1 MKKRLVTSVLSIAL
15 TFGLAGCSTNT
26 ATTGD
31 SSASPAST
39 AANNTKENAITLK
52 LAMWDSDSEFLD
64 SWTKKVKEFSTVMP
78 NVKMEVE
85 TFKSDGDYLQAMKVR
100 LAANELPDII
110 ELKPNFISDF
120 KAELL
125 PLNDLSV
132 TAKNTK
138 AKQYAVDG
146 KILALP
152 VISFPELVYY
162 HPSVFKELGLS
173 VPTTWEQF
181 VSVLTEIK
189 KSGKY
194 QPYAMGGKDSW
205 PNYPFNE
212 FMPILASG
220 DANYYDK
227 IAGMDKPFDKGTP
240 FYKAYTDIQTLY
252 DAKVMGAD
260 PLGLS
265 NDQAT
270 GLFEAKKAAVIAAGL
285 WYLPQYKSKVGNT
298 DDLAAFALPTRHSES
313 EPLKVMTFTDNFF
326 GIYNKSKNAE
336 AAKKFQEWMFSSDA
350 YSFYVNKK
358 QANSVM
364 EGVKADVPFLT
375 DFYKANKVEEFSFL
389 PGGENFNKYVNS
401 IQLDWKKLG
410 QEMMGG
416 TPLDKIANDLNDKWT
431 KARASK

>member
-1 MKKRLVTSVLSIAL
+1 MKRKLVTSVLSMTLA
-15 TFGLAGCSTNT
+15 FGVAGCSGNT
-26 ATTGD
+26 ATKDSNSTTAPTAD
-31 SSASPAST
+31 SSK
-39 AANNTKENAITLK
+39 ANAVTLK

-64 SWTKKVKEFSTVMP
+64 SWSKKVKEFSNVMP
-78 NVKMEVE
+78 NVKVEVE

-110 ELKPNFISDF
+110 EMKPNFINDF

-125 PLNDLSV
+125 PLDDLSV
-132 TAKNTK
+132 TAKNSK
-138 AKQYAVDG
+138 AKQFAVDG
-146 KILALP
+146 KVLALP

-212 FMPILASG
+212 FMPLLASG
-220 DANYYDK
+220 DENYYDK

-240 FYKAYTDIQTLY
+240 FYKAYTDIATLY

-285 WYLPQYKSKVGNT
+285 WYFPQYKSKVGNI
-298 DDLAAFALPTRHSES
+298 DDLAAFPLPARHSES

-326 GIYNKSKNAE
+326 GINNKSKNAD

-350 YSFYVNKK
+350 YTFYVNKK

-364 EGVKADVPFLT
+364 EGVKADVPFLN
-375 DFYKANKVEEFSFL
+375 DFYKANKFEEFNYR
-389 PGGENFNKYVNS
+389 PGGADFNKYVNS

-410 QEMMGG
+410 QDMMGG
-416 TPLDKIANDLNDKWT
+416 KALDAISKDLNDMWT

>member
-1 MKKRLVTSVLSIAL
+1 MKRTLVTSVLSL
-15 TFGLAGCSTNT
+15 TLAFSVAGCGVNTSTKDSNP
-26 ATTGD
+26 AKAPAGD
-31 SSASPAST
+31 SSKT
-39 AANNTKENAITLK
+39 NTVTLK

-64 SWTKKVKEFSTVMP
+64 SWTKKVKEFSNVMP
-78 NVKMEVE
+78 NVKVEVE
-85 TFKSDGDYLQAMKVR
+85 TFKSDADYLQAMKVR

-110 ELKPNFISDF
+110 ELKPNFINDF
-120 KAELL
+120 KAELTA
-125 PLNDLSV
+125 LNDLSV
-132 TAKNTK
+132 TAKNAK
-138 AKQYAVDG
+138 AKQFAVDG
-146 KILALP
+146 KVLALP

-162 HPSVFKELGLS
+162 HPSVFKELNLS

-212 FMPILASG
+212 FMPLLESG
-220 DANYYDK
+220 DENYYDK

-240 FYKAYTDIQTLY
+240 FYKSYTDIQTLY
-252 DAKVMGAD
+252 GAKVMGAD
-260 PLGLS
+260 PLGMS

-285 WYLPQYKSKVGNT
+285 WYLPQYKSKVGNI
-298 DDLAAFALPTRHSES
+298 DDLAAFPLPVRHSES

-326 GIYNKSKNAE
+326 GINNKSKNVD
-336 AAKKFQEWMFSSDA
+336 AAKKFEEWMFGSDA

-364 EGVKADVPFLT
+364 EGVKADVPFLN
-375 DFYKANKVEEFSFL
+375 DFYKTNKFEEFNYR

-410 QEMMGG
+410 QDMMGG
-416 TPLDKIANDLNDKWT
+416 AALDQISSELNDKWT

>member
-1 MKKRLVTSVLSIAL
+1 MKRKLVTSVLSIAL
-15 TFGLAGCSTNT
+15 TVGLAGCGGNT
-26 ATTGD
+26 ATTGSS
-31 SSASPAST
+31 SSAAPAT
-39 AANNTKENAITLK
+39 ADTEKSNAITLK

-64 SWTKKVKEFSTVMP
+64 SWTKKVKEFSAVMP

-110 ELKPNFISDF
+110 ELKPNFINDF

-125 PLNDLSV
+125 PLEDLSV

-138 AKQYAVDG
+138 AKQFAVDG

-152 VISFPELVYY
+152 MISFPELVYY
-162 HPSVFKELGLS
+162 HPSVFKELNIS

-181 VSVLTEIK
+181 VSALTTIK
-189 KSGKY
+189 QGGKY

-212 FMPILASG
+212 FMPLLASG
-220 DANYYDK
+220 DENYYDK
-227 IAGMDKPFDKGTP
+227 IAAMDKPFEKGTP
-240 FYKAYTDIQTLY
+240 FYQAYSDIQTLY
-252 DAKVMGAD
+252 NAKVMGAD

-298 DDLAAFALPTRHSES
+298 DDLAAFALPTRHSET

-326 GIYNKSKNAE
+326 GLNNKSKNKE
-336 AAKKFQEWMFSSDA
+336 VAKKFQEWMFGSDA
-350 YSFYVNKK
+350 YAFYVNKK
-358 QANSVM
+358 QSNSVM
-364 EGVKADVPFLT
+364 EGVKADVPFLN
-375 DFYKANKVEEFSFL
+375 DFYKTNKVEEFIYR
-389 PGGENFNKYVNS
+389 PGGENFNKYVNA

-410 QEMMGG
+410 QDMMGG
-416 TPLDKIANDLNDKWT
+416 TSLDKISNDLNSNWT

>member
-1 MKKRLVTSVLSIAL
+1 MKKKLVTSVLSIAL
-15 TFGLAGCSTNT
+15 TIGLTGCGANT
-26 ATTGD
+26 ATKE
-31 SSASPAST
+31 SPT
-39 AANNTKENAITLK
+39 AAPAADSTKENAITLK

-110 ELKPNFISDF
+110 ELKPNFINDF

-125 PLNDLSV
+125 PLDGLSV

-138 AKQYAVDG
+138 AKQFAVDG
-146 KILALP
+146 KVLALP

-189 KSGKY
+189 KGGKY

-212 FMPILASG
+212 FMPLLASG
-220 DANYYDK
+220 DENYYDK
-227 IAGMDKPFDKGTP
+227 IAGMDKPFEKGTP
-240 FYKAYTDIQTLY
+240 FYKSYTDIQALY

-285 WYLPQYKSKVGNT
+285 WYLPQYKSKVGNI
-298 DDLAAFALPTRHSES
+298 DDIAAFPLPTRHSES

-326 GIYNKSKNAE
+326 GINNKSKNVE

-350 YSFYVNKK
+350 YTFYVNKK

-364 EGVKADVPFLT
+364 EGIKADVPFLN
-375 DFYKANKVEEFSFL
+375 DFYKTNKVEEFNYR

-416 TPLDKIANDLNDKWT
+416 TSLDKIANDLNDKWA